1 MPTASTVAVAAVGCN
16 VNIDAGR
23 ATLTGGG
30 EEGRDKDDHAGQW
43 WW

>member
-1 MPTASTVAVAAVGCN
+1 MPTAIAVVVAAVGCN
-16 VNIDAGR
+16 VNVDSQC

-43 WW
+43 QW